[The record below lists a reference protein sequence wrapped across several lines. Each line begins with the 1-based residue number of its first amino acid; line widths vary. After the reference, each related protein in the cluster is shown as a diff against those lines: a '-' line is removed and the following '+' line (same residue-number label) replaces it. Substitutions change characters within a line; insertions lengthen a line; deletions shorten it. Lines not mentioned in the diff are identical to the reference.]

1 MVINVQEKRIEF
13 NLKELLEEEDVV
25 GKLHTLREN
34 NLFLSDRQIEILKKY
49 NIDYRKYTLTHL
61 LFEIDEILSL
71 EEDTELA
78 GILEELSEYHYY
90 KEVRK

>member
-90 KEVRK
+90 KEVLK